1 MWQCRV
7 WWMGI
12 TVLEKSTASS
22 FTLHKEPVDSSKM
35 LLITRSHDVT
45 SHLHCFEK
53 LKSQRHFRHIRT
65 IAKNT
70 YQVHRIRM
78 SVCPPVLGQLTLD
91 WFPRNLVLGTLMQ
104 ICSEAPSLVKN
115 WTKIADTLCEDLCM
129 LPCWPRHKFATKA
142 IFYATLNIIMLSTVT
157 CTSII
162 HTESIV
168 AFPLHQWLCKH
179 ATMLSYKYTA
189 YLVIYQAEVW

>member
-1 MWQCRV
+1 
-7 WWMGI
+7 
-12 TVLEKSTASS
+12 
-22 FTLHKEPVDSSKM
+22 
-35 LLITRSHDVT
+35 
-45 SHLHCFEK
+45 
-53 LKSQRHFRHIRT
+53 
-65 IAKNT
+65 
-70 YQVHRIRM
+70 
-78 SVCPPVLGQLTLD
+78 
-91 WFPRNLVLGTLMQ
+91 MQ

-168 AFPLHQWLCKH
+168 AFPLHQWLRKH